1 LADGRAAGGP
11 VWPFA
16 SLSGFQQN
24 KMTSP
29 DQIFAILK
37 SCRTKP
43 KFPTQVDVDGMD
55 AYNPVH
61 QSDKQKLF
69 EKLHAQGLLQFVP
82 GPKGRRTP
90 EGYLITPKGQAELD
104 SLRKHPAIA
113 K

>member
-1 LADGRAAGGP
+1 M
-11 VWPFA
+11 PFA
-16 SLSGFQQN
+16 LVLHGG

-61 QSDKQKLF
+61 QSDKVKLF
-69 EKLHAQGLLQFVP
+69 QELHSQGLLQFVP